1 MPVGTVDTHLAVAQL
16 IFRQA
21 DRYFTLFTLQATV
34 QDKGLLFVTNHAAN
48 LQTTKR
54 PTMAERIDSFK
65 YAGFAAAVG
74 ANQEIKAG
82 REGEIR
88 IFNIAE
94 VFD

>member
-1 MPVGTVDTHLAVAQL
+1 MQN
-16 IFRQA
+16 
-21 DRYFTLFTLQATV
+21 
-34 QDKGLLFVTNHAAN
+34 KGLLFVTNHAAN
-48 LQTTKR
+48 LQTAKR
-54 PTMAERIDSFK
+54 PPVAERVDSFK

-94 VFD
+94 IFNQESG